1 MLYIFGI
8 IILCLLI
15 LYLIKKVLR
24 TPGEIMVE
32 IFGWVAL
39 IAILVVLFF
48 AGLFFGLK
56 NLVKFDTR
64 FTEPLSWVTQ
74 LIDNFKIKSPF
85 ANSAPGGNETIPNS
99 PSSSSD
105 NKDSSDNTDN
115 PDSSDNTNNTDNT
128 DNTDSSGTSLE
139 ELAEKEDKLKKEVS
153 DILSKETE
161 NKDSIVLNRNFSI
174 YSKELGAD
182 TKSNQKEDLDFFSR
196 YAKQIEFNHL
206 TSAEAEYSNISFTIK
221 LKEKKGKLICT
232 IDFANAKNFNGTFRQ
247 LEDTYVSGPLGESKK
262 PSSFFKSIKD
272 LFINIHQGKT
282 FDSMFNEHGHIE
294 EMSVA
299 KDLIKL
305 GYPIIDAKKEKIL
318 KELATNSCFSDIYT
332 VKLNDKVYL
341 KKDGIVKRNFTTDE
355 IESIF
360 GQTKKKEK
368 NVEKKANR
376 IAYIA
381 ITSTLCYNSSSST
394 TSAIE
399 LIQIA
404 ENLKL
409 DGLIYSQINENARAT
424 AENGKSYFQIFEQ
437 IKNKEN

>member
-1 MLYIFGI
+1 MI
-8 IILCLLI
+8 IVGCILCILLI
-15 LYLIKKVLR
+15 FYLIKNVFG
-24 TPGEIMVE
+24 TPGKIFVDT
-32 IFGWVAL
+32 FGW
-39 IAILVVLFF
+39 ILVIILTIVLII
-48 AGLFFGLK
+48 AGLFFSLK

-85 ANSAPGGNETIPNS
+85 ANSAPGGNETIPS

-105 NKDSSDNTDN
+105 NKDSSDNTYN
-115 PDSSDNTNNTDNT
+115 PDSSDKDNTDNT
-128 DNTDSSGTSLE
+128 DNTDSSETSLE

-262 PSSFFKSIKD
+262 PSSVFPSIKD
-272 LFINIHQGKT
+272 LFMNIHQKKL

-381 ITSTLCYNSSSST
+381 ITSTLCYTSSST

-404 ENLKL
+404 ENTKL
-409 DGLIYSQINENARAT
+409 DGLIYSNVNENARAT
-424 AENGKSYFQIFEQ
+424 AQNGKSYFQIFEQ

>member
-1 MLYIFGI
+1 MI
-8 IILCLLI
+8 IVGCILCILLI
-15 LYLIKKVLR
+15 FYLIKNIFG
-24 TPGEIMVE
+24 TPGKIFVDT
-32 IFGWVAL
+32 FGW
-39 IAILVVLFF
+39 ILVIILTIVLII
-48 AGLFFGLK
+48 AGLFFSLK

-115 PDSSDNTNNTDNT
+115 PDSSDKDNTDNT
-128 DNTDSSGTSLE
+128 DNTDSSETSLE

-272 LFINIHQGKT
+272 LFINIPQKNL

-376 IAYIA
+376 MAYIA

-394 TSAIE
+394 SAIE

-404 ENLKL
+404 ENTKL
-409 DGLIYSQINENARAT
+409 DGLIYSNVNENARAT
-424 AENGKSYFQIFEQ
+424 AQNGKSYFQIFEQ
-437 IKNKEN
+437 IN

>member
-1 MLYIFGI
+1 MI
-8 IILCLLI
+8 IVGCILCILLI
-15 LYLIKKVLR
+15 FYLIKNIFG
-24 TPGEIMVE
+24 TPGKIFVDT
-32 IFGWVAL
+32 FGW
-39 IAILVVLFF
+39 ILVIILTIVLII
-48 AGLFFGLK
+48 AGLFFSLK

-115 PDSSDNTNNTDNT
+115 PDSSDKDNTDNT
-128 DNTDSSGTSLE
+128 DNTDSSETSLE

-272 LFINIHQGKT
+272 LFINIPQKNL

-376 IAYIA
+376 MAYIA

-394 TSAIE
+394 SAIE

-404 ENLKL
+404 ENTKL
-409 DGLIYSQINENARAT
+409 DGLIYSNVNENARAT

>member
-1 MLYIFGI
+1 MI
-8 IILCLLI
+8 IVGCILCILLI
-15 LYLIKKVLR
+15 FYLIKNIFG
-24 TPGEIMVE
+24 TPGKIFVDT
-32 IFGWVAL
+32 FGW
-39 IAILVVLFF
+39 ILVIILTIVLII
-48 AGLFFGLK
+48 AGLFFSLK

-115 PDSSDNTNNTDNT
+115 PDSSDKDNTDNT
-128 DNTDSSGTSLE
+128 DNTDSSETSLE

-272 LFINIHQGKT
+272 LFINIPQKNL

-376 IAYIA
+376 MAYIA

-394 TSAIE
+394 SAIE

-404 ENLKL
+404 ENTKL
-409 DGLIYSQINENARAT
+409 DGLIYSNVNENARAT
-424 AENGKSYFQIFEQ
+424 AQNGKSYFQIFEQ
-437 IKNKEN
+437 IKNKNN

>member
-8 IILCLLI
+8 IILFLLI

-32 IFGWVAL
+32 ILGWVAL

-48 AGLFFGLK
+48 AGLFFSLK

-115 PDSSDNTNNTDNT
+115 PDSSDKDNTDNT
-128 DNTDSSGTSLE
+128 DNTDSSETSLE

-174 YSKELGAD
+174 YMKDFGAD
-182 TKSNQKEDLDFFSR
+182 TKSNQKEDLEQDFFSR
-196 YAKQIEFNHL
+196 YAKQVEFNHL

-247 LEDTYVSGPLGESKK
+247 LEDTYVSGSLVESKK
-262 PSSFFKSIKD
+262 PSSVFKSIKD
-272 LFINIHQGKT
+272 LFINIHQKKV

-376 IAYIA
+376 MAYIA

-394 TSAIE
+394 SAIE

-404 ENLKL
+404 ENTKL
-409 DGLIYSQINENARAT
+409 DGLIYSNVNENARAT
-424 AENGKSYFQIFEQ
+424 AQNGKSYFQIFEQ

>member
-1 MLYIFGI
+1 MIIVGCIFCI
-8 IILCLLI
+8 LLI
-15 LYLIKKVLR
+15 FYLIKNIFG
-24 TPGEIMVE
+24 TPGK
-32 IFGWVAL
+32 IFVDTLGW
-39 IAILVVLFF
+39 ILVIILTIVLII
-48 AGLFFGLK
+48 AGLFFSLK

-105 NKDSSDNTDN
+105 NKDSSDNTYN
-115 PDSSDNTNNTDNT
+115 PDSSDKDNTDNT
-128 DNTDSSGTSLE
+128 DNTDSSETSLE

-262 PSSFFKSIKD
+262 PSSVFPSIKD
-272 LFINIHQGKT
+272 LFMNIHQKKL

-376 IAYIA
+376 MAYIA

-394 TSAIE
+394 SAIE

-404 ENLKL
+404 ENTKL
-409 DGLIYSQINENARAT
+409 DGLIYSNVNENARAT
-424 AENGKSYFQIFEQ
+424 AQNGKSYFQIFEQ